1 MSYLYRHTAKNPKN
15 GTDNGGNGTY
25 NARIAM
31 AVGEKNV
38 GVETFA
44 EMAYEKACIPFS
56 NKQRLQFAILEK
68 KSKAEKLR
76 KSKKCVKAA
85 RRFNQWTAST
95 SSSTAEKRD
104 GYEQYATGSG
114 LGLHMNAEE
123 REEDGGGG
131 GDSSH
136 GRAIGRAVDDERPS
150 EQATRVRRCGNCRQ
164 EGHTAAK
171 CQAEGVPRR
180 APPPEYTEVVK
191 AGDVIAVWDLETTS
205 KNPKEADPVELSLR
219 FLHVD
224 NLPDGSISLNLMTN
238 KYDTLVYPLEGKIP
252 AEATA
257 VHGITM
263 ADVKATDEHPRA
275 PSVIDMA
282 KLFCDKIEEAA
293 AAAQQVAG
301 ARRIHLL
308 GHNSNV
314 YDMKVMQ
321 CSLERAAGSAC
332 ATWCERLKEA
342 GVVGLIDSLVLLGG
356 VFKAIDL
363 PKGEKKK
370 LDTIYPFLF
379 DGEALPNAH
388 RAHGDVEGLVRILQ
402 TCESMKACLL
412 TKKVVHPLG
421 LWTSRQELMA
431 MRGAWE
437 KRQKL

>member
-1 MSYLYRHTAKNPKN
+1 MSLILNYLCRHTAKNPQN

-44 EMAYEKACIPFS
+44 EM
-56 NKQRLQFAILEK
+56 
-68 KSKAEKLR
+68 
-76 KSKKCVKAA
+76 
-85 RRFNQWTAST
+85 
-95 SSSTAEKRD
+95 
-104 GYEQYATGSG
+104 
-114 LGLHMNAEE
+114 
-123 REEDGGGG
+123 
-131 GDSSH
+131 
-136 GRAIGRAVDDERPS
+136 
-150 EQATRVRRCGNCRQ
+150 
-164 EGHTAAK
+164 
-171 CQAEGVPRR
+171 
-180 APPPEYTEVVK
+180 
-191 AGDVIAVWDLETTS
+191 
-205 KNPKEADPVELSLR
+205 
-219 FLHVD
+219 
-224 NLPDGSISLNLMTN
+224 
-238 KYDTLVYPLEGKIP
+238 
-252 AEATA
+252 
-257 VHGITM
+257 
-263 ADVKATDEHPRA
+263 
-275 PSVIDMA
+275 
-282 KLFCDKIEEAA
+282 
-293 AAAQQVAG
+293 
-301 ARRIHLL
+301 

-332 ATWCERLKEA
+332 ASWCERLKEA

-402 TCESMKACLL
+402 TCESMKACLFI
-412 TKKVVHPLG
+412 KKVVHPLG

-431 MRGAWE
+431 VRGAWE